1 MFSSDAARKG
11 WAKGL
16 GKGYTIG
23 MPASA
28 PGPEE
33 ALPDQDRQRTLLSYA
48 LLTGLTPLIPVP
60 FADDLAKGHLR
71 RRLVHRLARA
81 HGRDLS
87 EDTLQALARGEQTS
101 RGCLGGCLIGT
112 LLYPLKKVFRK
123 VFFLEWKRA
132 VDLTSHTYHWGY
144 LLDYALGEGLV
155 GPATAAGDGGSG
167 SPGADDLRRAI
178 ERACQEVPLRP
189 LERAVGATLRQSRG
203 VLLSAAHGIG
213 TRLRGAPGRPRSRRC
228 SGSRSRGR
236 TSRWAAWPRFC
247 SGGSPR
253 PYRRRIS
260 GSCASDSGRTCR
272 AEPSG
277 NGNLFVIRNTIPG
290 NGVI

>member
-1 MFSSDAARKG
+1 
-11 WAKGL
+11 
-16 GKGYTIG
+16 
-23 MPASA
+23 MPAPA
-28 PGPEE
+28 PGPEPV
-33 ALPDQDRQRTLLSYA
+33 PDQDRQRTLLSYA

-87 EDTLQALARGEQTS
+87 EDTLQALARGEQNS

-123 VFFLEWKRA
+123 VFFFLEWKRA

-155 GPATAAGDGGSG
+155 GPAAAAGDGGSG

-213 TRLRGAPGRPRSRRC
+213 TRLRRGAGPAEEQTVFGITEPGQDEQVGGVAALLQRRIASAVPEAHFRELRERFRAHLPGR
-228 SGSRSRGR
+228 
-236 TSRWAAWPRFC
+236 T
-247 SGGSPR
+247 
-253 PYRRRIS
+253 
-260 GSCASDSGRTCR
+260 
-272 AEPSG
+272 
-277 NGNLFVIRNTIPG
+277 
-290 NGVI
+290 